1 MPQGMSRRN
10 TSEMLQET
18 SRGMLNFYDFCASFG
33 IPKFLDSGRKS
44 WTLGSGHWTLDA
56 VLWALDS
63 GRWILD
69 SGRWTLNS
77 GR

>member
-18 SRGMLNFYDFCASFG
+18 SRGMLNFYASFG

-44 WTLGSGHWTLDA
+44 WTLDSGHWTLDA